1 MLTKLPKLEWK
12 DGKPFVT
19 DGWIMGSR
27 VIIKEQPSIE
37 TIKYVNKL
45 FADQARKIKNKTV
58 VDGKPFVTDG
68 WIMGSRVII
77 KEQPSIE
84 TIKYVNKLFADQAR
98 KIKNKT
104 VV

>member
-1 MLTKLPKLEWK
+1 MSKKKKEYDPNLPKPKLEWR

-58 VDGKPFVTDG
+58 V
-68 WIMGSRVII
+68 
-77 KEQPSIE
+77 
-84 TIKYVNKLFADQAR
+84 
-98 KIKNKT
+98 
-104 VV
+104 

>member
-1 MLTKLPKLEWK
+1 MARSKKEKEYDPNLPKPRLEWR

-37 TIKYVNKL
+37 TIQYVNKL

-58 VDGKPFVTDG
+58 V
-68 WIMGSRVII
+68 
-77 KEQPSIE
+77 
-84 TIKYVNKLFADQAR
+84 
-98 KIKNKT
+98 
-104 VV
+104 

>member
-1 MLTKLPKLEWK
+1 MSKKKKEKEYDPNLPKPKLEWR

-37 TIKYVNKL
+37 TIKSVNKL

-58 VDGKPFVTDG
+58 V
-68 WIMGSRVII
+68 
-77 KEQPSIE
+77 
-84 TIKYVNKLFADQAR
+84 
-98 KIKNKT
+98 
-104 VV
+104 

>member
-1 MLTKLPKLEWK
+1 MARRKKEKEYDSNLPKPKLEWK

-58 VDGKPFVTDG
+58 V
-68 WIMGSRVII
+68 
-77 KEQPSIE
+77 
-84 TIKYVNKLFADQAR
+84 
-98 KIKNKT
+98 
-104 VV
+104 